1 MTTPNLIA
9 LDHQSIKAS
18 LKEYLK
24 NQSEFKDYNF
34 DGSGLNVLLNLLAYN
49 AQHSAYLA
57 AMVANESEI
66 DSAILRSNVVSRAKL
81 LGYTPKSITAAR
93 ATIKISITNSLET
106 KSTLLLPRG
115 TVFTSN
121 YDGKTYPWV
130 TLDDINLE
138 QGTDGV
144 FSAVLEIVQGS
155 ITAYSW
161 TIADVDERL
170 ILPLGSLDVSTLKVA
185 VFDNVTSDSHSIYER
200 SNSVVDVGSDSEV
213 YWLQE
218 TRGELFELKFGD
230 GVFGKAL
237 QVGNYVYVEAVDTLG
252 TAGNYHTDFSLVG
265 TFEGYDNSQITIE
278 TQIVGNSGADNETS
292 SSIKLNAVR
301 FFQSQNRAV
310 TKNDFAA
317 VVADI
322 YPNSTSIAVWGG
334 EEMSPPEYGK
344 VYVCIVP
351 TQKNA
356 LTEGVRK
363 RIAEQVRERTVA
375 GIDVSVVNPQFV
387 YLNLKA
393 TCLVSSSIVGVASV
407 SSGIKTIIQEYFQKE
422 FGVFNRNFYESQLLT
437 LINSYSD
444 SVVSSK
450 VEIELSTSVDYNATT
465 IQFHNALEKGSVRTD
480 QTLYGTLYDDGNG
493 NIVATDSEEIFGSV
507 DYNAGKITIT
517 SSTQYAVTDSTV
529 EWFATPTEDDVEA
542 GLLSILLLNENRL
555 QVNLESQ

>member
-9 LDHQSIKAS
+9 LDHQSIKAD

-24 NQSEFKDYNF
+24 NQDEFKDYNF

-93 ATIKISITNSLET
+93 ATIKISISNSSEDKT
-106 KSTLLLPRG
+106 TLLLPRG

-130 TLDDINLE
+130 TLDDYNLE
-138 QGTDGV
+138 QGDDGV
-144 FSAVLEIVQGS
+144 FSAVVEIVQGT

-185 VFDNVTSDSHSIYER
+185 VYDNTTSDTHAVYER
-200 SNSVVDVGSDSEV
+200 SNSVVDITGESEV

-230 GVFGKAL
+230 GVFGKPL
-237 QVGNYVYVEAVDTLG
+237 EVGNYVYVEVLDTLG
-252 TAGNYHTDFSLVG
+252 TSGNYHTDFSLVG
-265 TFEGYDNSQITIE
+265 SFEGYDNSQITIE
-278 TQIVGNSGADNETS
+278 TQIVGNSGAENEQS

-334 EEMSPPEYGK
+334 EEMSPPEYGR
-344 VYVCIVP
+344 VYVSIVP

-356 LTEGVRK
+356 LTDGVRK

-387 YLNLKA
+387 YLNLKV
-393 TCLVSSSIVGVASV
+393 TCLVSSSVVGVASV
-407 SSGIKTIIQEYFQKE
+407 STGIKTAIQEYFQKE
-422 FGVFNRNFYESQLLT
+422 FGVFNRNFYESQLLA
-437 LINSYSD
+437 LVNGYSD
-444 SVVSSK
+444 SVVSSR
-450 VEIELSTSVDYNATT
+450 VDIELSTSYDYTATT
-465 IQFHNALEKGSVRTD
+465 IEFHNALQKGSIRSS
-480 QTLYGTLYDDGNG
+480 QAIYGTLYDDGQG
-493 NIVATDSEEIFGSV
+493 NIKATGSDSTFGTV
-507 DYNAGKITIT
+507 DYDKGVITMT
-517 SSTQYAVTDSTV
+517 EQYGTTTNSTL
-529 EWFATPTEDDVEA
+529 EWFGTPVDDDVEA

-555 QVNLESQ
+555 QVNLESE

>member
-1 MTTPNLIA
+1 MTTPNLVA
-9 LDHQSIKAS
+9 LDHQSIKAD

-24 NQSEFKDYNF
+24 NQNEFKDYNF
-34 DGSGLNVLLNLLAYN
+34 EGSGLNVLLNLLAYN
-49 AQHSAYLA
+49 AQHAAYLA

-93 ATIKISITNSLET
+93 ATIKISISNTAEVKTS
-106 KSTLLLPRG
+106 LLLPRG

-130 TLDDINLE
+130 TLDDYNLG
-138 QGTDGV
+138 QGDDGV
-144 FSAVLEIVQGS
+144 FSAVLEIAQGN

-161 TIADVDERL
+161 SIADVDERL

-185 VFDNVTSDSHSIYER
+185 VYDNLTDDQHAIYER
-200 SNSVVDVGSDSEV
+200 SNSVVDIDGTSEV

-230 GVFGKAL
+230 GVFGKSL
-237 QVGNYVYVEAVDTLG
+237 EVGNYVYVECLDTLG

-265 TFEGYDNSQITIE
+265 TFEGYDNSAISIE
-278 TQIVGNSGADNETS
+278 TQIVGNSGADNEQS

-334 EEMSPPEYGK
+334 EEMTPPEYGK
-344 VYVCIVP
+344 VYVSVVP

-375 GIDVSVVNPQFV
+375 GIDVQVVNPQFI
-387 YLNLKA
+387 YLNITA
-393 TCLVSSSIVGVASV
+393 TCIVSSSIIGVSSV
-407 SSGIKTIIQEYFQKE
+407 STGIKTAIQEYFQKE
-422 FGVFNRNFYESQLLT
+422 FGVFNRNFYESQLLS
-437 LINSYSD
+437 LINGYSD

-450 VEIELSTSVDYNATT
+450 INVELSTSYDYSATT
-465 IQFHNALEKGSVRTD
+465 IQFHNALQKGSIRTS
-480 QTLYGTLYDDGNG
+480 QVIYGTLYDDGEG
-493 NIVATDSEEIFGSV
+493 NIMATDSDTIFGKV
-507 DYNAGKITIT
+507 DYNTGEITMT
-517 SSTQYAVTDSTV
+517 EQYATTDSTV
-529 EWFATPTEDDVEA
+529 EWFATPDDDDIEA
-542 GLLSILLLNENRL
+542 GLLSILLLNENSL
-555 QVNLESQ
+555 QVNLETN